1 MEQLQKKLWLLLLLL
16 LDLKDQCLEN
26 QEILDRGVDL
36 MILVLAVLVTLAQ
49 EDHLLNKMRR
59 QEKLLRQQWLRVHRQ
74 KRLWLLLLQLPVLVL
89 AALVILALAALV
101 ILVLAALVI
110 LQMIHLEAVH
120 LVALLAIHLEAVHLV
135 APLAIH
141 LAAVHLVVLLAIHLW
156 EPNLPEQLHLLH

>member
-59 QEKLLRQQWLRVHRQ
+59 QEKLLRQQWRRVHRQ

-101 ILVLAALVI
+101 ILALAVLVI
-110 LQMIHLEAVH
+110 LVLAVLVILARVVLKVLGLVVIRLAEILALVVQVVLE
-120 LVALLAIHLEAVHLV
+120 
-135 APLAIH
+135 AIH
-141 LAAVHLVVLLAIHLW
+141 LAVQA
-156 EPNLPEQLHLLH
+156 ET